1 MGTPTPTPEGISAEQ
16 VRRMLDLFKYP
27 YEAIEPMSPPYP
39 DVRVTTS
46 SGRLAVEATE
56 VHWGIGS
63 KGGSP
68 TRQREE
74 AAIRAGVVRT
84 FSAESDPIPA
94 IVRAVESKCG
104 KRYSV
109 DGDDLWLLLLGG
121 SPAAPAST
129 FIFTPFLDLARLS
142 DRTHEQLGRSAFS
155 RCYLFCE
162 LTERGQA
169 LYAWD
174 RDSSWQQIS

>member
-1 MGTPTPTPEGISAEQ
+1 MVTPSPTPEEVSAEQ
-16 VRRMLDLFKYP
+16 VRRMLELLKHPF
-27 YEAIEPMSPPYP
+27 EAIEPMSPHYP
-39 DVRVTTS
+39 DVRVTTR
-46 SGRLAVEATE
+46 SGRIAVEATE
-56 VHWGIGS
+56 VHWGVGS

-74 AAIRAGVVRT
+74 TAIREGVVRT
-84 FSAESDPIPA
+84 FSAKADPIPA
-94 IVRAVESKCG
+94 IARAIESKCG
-104 KRYSV
+104 RRYIV

-142 DRTHEQLGRSAFS
+142 DRTHEQLARSAFS

-169 LYAWD
+169 LYGWG
-174 RDSSWQQIS
+174 RESSWQQIS